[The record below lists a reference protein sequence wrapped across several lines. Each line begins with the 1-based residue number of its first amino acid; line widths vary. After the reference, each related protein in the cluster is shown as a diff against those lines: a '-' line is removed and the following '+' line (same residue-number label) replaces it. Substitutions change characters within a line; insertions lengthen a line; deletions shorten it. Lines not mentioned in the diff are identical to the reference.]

1 MLNASSIRCL
11 ITAGPTREFID
22 PVRFISNPSTGKMG
36 FALAEAAVDA
46 GWTVDL
52 VAGPVA
58 LEEPDGVIVYPVVS
72 AEEMYHQVD
81 ALFDACDVL
90 IMTAAVSDFRPLK
103 ASPRKEKKADAG
115 LTVEFERTVDI
126 LKTVTARKVHQT
138 VLGFAAETHDVE
150 AYARAKLEAKNLDW
164 IVANQIGQRGT
175 GFAAETNEVLL
186 IGADGTFKPIG
197 PASKSA
203 VAIEL
208 IRTLSGQRGGDAP
221 SPSRAHASS

>member
-58 LEEPDGVIVYPVVS
+58 LEEPEGVILYPVVT
-72 AEEMYHQVD
+72 AEEMFHQVD

-90 IMTAAVSDFRPLK
+90 IMTAAVSDFRP
-103 ASPRKEKKADAG
+103 KEQLTKKAKKGEAAR
-115 LTVEFERTVDI
+115 TVELEPTIDI
-126 LKTVTARKVHQT
+126 LKTMTERKVEQT
-138 VLGFAAETHDVE
+138 VVGFAAETHDVE
-150 AYARAKLEAKNLDW
+150 AYAREKLQAKRLDW
-164 IVANQIGQRGT
+164 IVANQIGEPGA
-175 GFAAETNEVLL
+175 GFAADTNEVIL
-186 IGADGTFKPIG
+186 IGSDGNSKKLG
-197 PASKSA
+197 PATKQ
-203 VAIEL
+203 AIAMEL
-208 IRTLSGQRGGDAP
+208 IQILIQGRKVVN
-221 SPSRAHASS
+221 HE

>member
-1 MLNASSIRCL
+1 MSNASSIRCL

-58 LEEPDGVIVYPVVS
+58 LQEPDGAILYPVVT

-81 ALFDACDVL
+81 ALFDACDIL
-90 IMTAAVSDFRPLK
+90 IMTAAVSDFRPVQK
-103 ASPRKEKKADAG
+103 FDRKQKKEEAG
-115 LTVEFERTVDI
+115 LTVEFERTIDI
-126 LKTVTARKVHQT
+126 LKTVTERKVHQT
-138 VLGFAAETHDVE
+138 VVGFAAETNDLE
-150 AYARAKLEAKNLDW
+150 TNARQKLESKQLDW
-164 IVANQIGQRGT
+164 IVANEVGAPGA

-186 IGADGTFKPIG
+186 IGADGSFKKIG
-197 PASKSA
+197 PTSKNA
-203 VAIEL
+203 IAIEL
-208 IRTLSGQRGGDAP
+208 IQRFVETVNG
-221 SPSRAHASS
+221 R